1 MPETFDSYEMLEA
14 RLAAWAAGQ
23 PAIRAIL
30 SIGSR
35 ARGTPDRWSDLDVLI
50 FAIAPQPYV
59 DDPAW
64 LNELGD
70 LWLTYREDTGAGD
83 PEWYALFAGGF
94 KLDAVLLRVEEPSQS
109 LDEILQ
115 AYAHW
120 HAIQLGVDVL
130 FDRLGT
136 RRKIPPVPFTPENP
150 PSVGEFTNTTNGALL
165 ASATVAKFVARGD
178 YWRAQ
183 HWFAHD
189 LRPHLLTLMRWQA
202 FGKNTWYGGRFMEE
216 WADPRTLAAL
226 PHVFP
231 SVERNSLQKSLL
243 DMLDL
248 FKLLG
253 EETAAKFGY
262 VYPAEAHENI
272 RRLVENIFYEPL
284 SPL

>member
-14 RLAAWAAGQ
+14 RLAAWAVEQ

-35 ARGTPDRWSDLDVLI
+35 ARGTPDQWSDLDVLI
-50 FAIAPQPYV
+50 FATEPQPYV
-59 DDPAW
+59 DDPSW

-70 LWLTYREDTGAGD
+70 LWLAYREDTGAGD

-94 KLDAVLLRVEEPSQS
+94 KLDAVLLRVEEPTRS

-150 PSVGEFTNTTNGALL
+150 PSEGEFTNTVNGALL

-183 HWFAHD
+183 HWFAAD
-189 LRPHLLTLMRWQA
+189 LRVHLLTLMRWQSL
-202 FGKNTWYGGRFMEE
+202 GKNTWYSGRFMDE
-216 WADPRTLAAL
+216 WADPRVLAVI
-226 PHVFP
+226 PQVFP
-231 SVERNSLQKSLL
+231 ALERASLQQSLL
-243 DMLDL
+243 DTLDI
-248 FKLLG
+248 FRWLG
-253 EETAAKFGY
+253 TEVAAKFSY
-262 VYPAEAHENI
+262 AYPVEAHEKVVI
-272 RRLVENIFYEPL
+272 LVENALNEPL

>member
-23 PAIRAIL
+23 PTIRAIL

-35 ARGTPDRWSDLDVLI
+35 ARGMPDQWSDLDVLI
-50 FAIAPQPYV
+50 FATEPQPYV
-59 DDPAW
+59 DDPTW

-70 LWLTYREDTGAGD
+70 VWLAYREDTGAGD
-83 PEWYALFAGGF
+83 PEWYALFASGF
-94 KLDAVLLRVEEPSQS
+94 KLDAVLLRVEEPSRN

-120 HAIQLGVDVL
+120 HAIQRGVDVL
-130 FDRLGT
+130 FDQLGT
-136 RRKIPPVPFTPENP
+136 RRKIPPVPFTSENQ
-150 PSVGEFTNTTNGALL
+150 PSLSEFTNTVNGALL

-183 HWFAHD
+183 HWFAAD

-202 FGKNTWYGGRFMEE
+202 LGKDTWYGGRFMEQ

-226 PHVFP
+226 PQVFP
-231 SVERNSLQKSLL
+231 ALERKSLQKSLL

-272 RRLVENIFYEPL
+272 RMLVEDIFYEPL
-284 SPL
+284 

>member
-35 ARGTPDRWSDLDVLI
+35 ARGTPDQWSDLDVLV
-50 FAIAPQPYV
+50 FASEPQPYV
-59 DDPAW
+59 DDAAW
-64 LNELGD
+64 LSELGD
-70 LWLTYREDTGAGD
+70 IWLAYREDTGAGD

-94 KLDAVLLRVEEPSQS
+94 KLDAVLLRVEEPSRS

-120 HAIQLGVDVL
+120 HAIQRSVDVL
-130 FDRLGT
+130 FHRFGT
-136 RRKIPPVPFTPENP
+136 RREIPPVPFTPENP
-150 PSVGEFTNTTNGALL
+150 PIESEFMNTVNGALL
-165 ASATVAKFVARGD
+165 ASATVAKFVTRGD

-183 HWFAHD
+183 HWFAAD
-189 LRPHLLTLMRWQA
+189 LRPLLLTLMRWQA
-202 FGKNTWYGGRFMEE
+202 LGKDTWYGGRFMEE
-216 WADPRTLAAL
+216 WADRRILAAL
-226 PHVFP
+226 PQVFP
-231 SVERNSLQKSLL
+231 ALERNSLQKSLL

-272 RRLVENIFYEPL
+272 RMLVEDIFYEPL
-284 SPL
+284 